1 MKKFSVFLMVL
12 SCFLGCSN
20 KPKQFKCIEQK
31 ASVVAV
37 PNPKTAEEA
46 TYYLCNR
53 GFYDKAYSYFGDNA
67 NLVSFSFSDMK
78 KPELYDAVTK
88 CREEKQKQED
98 KEVKEWQKAYK
109 EAPMSIRKFMY
120 PMVLPVGY
128 PILYP
133 NDCDKEI
140 QRCIQENSPTVF
152 RCVEE

>member
-12 SCFLGCSN
+12 SCFLGCSDN
-20 KPKQFKCIEQK
+20 PKQFKCTEQK

-46 TYYLCNR
+46 VYYLCNQ
-53 GFYDKAYSYFGDNA
+53 GYYN
-67 NLVSFSFSDMK
+67 NLVSFSLSDMK
-78 KPELYDAVTK
+78 KPEFYDAVQK

-98 KEVKEWQKAYK
+98 KEIKEWQKAYK
-109 EAPMSIRKFMY
+109 EAPMSIRRFMF
-120 PMVLPVGY
+120 PMVLPVGQ
-128 PILYP
+128 PTLYP
-133 NDCDKEI
+133 NYCDKEI